1 MKEEIENTEKK
12 IKTEVQ
18 VTISPEHDSKLR
30 QVVERVGSGF
40 DLAKISRKNV
50 LEYMIDKVVDLFN
63 EDDTQAIRRNSTT
76 DMALLEQELRAIRQ
90 SGVIPEALKEYLW
103 KSRNLT
109 QSSKKPRKSRQ
120 TEYSNAIY
128 EDVEAA

>member
-1 MKEEIENTEKK
+1 MKEETEIKEKK

-30 QVVERVGSGF
+30 QVVERVASGF

-50 LEYMIDKVVDLFN
+50 LEYMIDKVVDVFSD
-63 EDDTQAIRRNSTT
+63 DDTQAIRRNSTT
-76 DMALLEQELRAIRQ
+76 DMALLEQELRDIRQ
-90 SGVIPEALKEYLW
+90 SGIIPEALKEYLW

-109 QSSKKPRKSRQ
+109 QSPKKPRKSRQ
-120 TEYSNAIY
+120 QEYSNAIS
-128 EDVEAA
+128 EEVEAA

>member
-12 IKTEVQ
+12 MKTEVQ

-30 QVVERVGSGF
+30 QVVERVALDF
-40 DLAKISRKNV
+40 ELAKISRKNV
-50 LEYMIDKVVDLFN
+50 LEYMIDKIVDSFS
-63 EDDTQAIRRNSTT
+63 EEDTQAIRRNSTT
-76 DMALLEQELRAIRQ
+76 DMALLEQELRSIRQ

-109 QSSKKPRKSRQ
+109 QSPKKPRKSRQ

-128 EDVEAA
+128 ENEEAA

>member
-1 MKEEIENTEKK
+1 MKEETEITEKK
-12 IKTEVQ
+12 MKTEVQ

-30 QVVERVGSGF
+30 QVVERVALDF
-40 DLAKISRKNV
+40 ELAKISRKNV
-50 LEYMIDKVVDLFN
+50 LEYMIDKIVDSFS
-63 EDDTQAIRRNSTT
+63 EEDTQAIRRNSTT
-76 DMALLEQELRAIRQ
+76 DMALLEQELRSIRQ

-109 QSSKKPRKSRQ
+109 QSPKKPRKSRQ

-128 EDVEAA
+128 ENEEAA

>member
-1 MKEEIENTEKK
+1 MKEEAEITEKK

-30 QVVERVGSGF
+30 QVVERVASGF

-50 LEYMIDKVVDLFN
+50 LEYMIDKVVDVFSD
-63 EDDTQAIRRNSTT
+63 DDTQAIRRNSTT
-76 DMALLEQELRAIRQ
+76 DMALLEQELRDIRQ
-90 SGVIPEALKEYLW
+90 TGIIPEALKEYLW

-109 QSSKKPRKSRQ
+109 QSPKKPRKSRQ
-120 TEYSNAIY
+120 AEYSNAIY
-128 EDVEAA
+128 EDTEAA

>member
-1 MKEEIENTEKK
+1 MKEETEITEKK

-30 QVVERVGSGF
+30 QVVERVALDF
-40 DLAKISRKNV
+40 ELAKISRKNV
-50 LEYMIDKVVDLFN
+50 LEYMIDKIVDSFS
-63 EDDTQAIRRNSTT
+63 EEDTQAIRRNSTT
-76 DMALLEQELRAIRQ
+76 DMALLEQELRSIRQ

-120 TEYSNAIY
+120 AEYSNAIS